1 MATKKNDENKDINEN
16 SEEHF
21 GLPDLEFEELDDLD
35 KEEESDLEEVVSSPA
50 SAGGS
55 GGSSQS
61 FTRIIIIGLVGAVA
75 LSFLFL
81 YWHNQNP
88 SASETRTAEVTEA
101 EGAEAEGAEAEG
113 AEEVEGAEGAEGST
127 DGAEVE
133 STPAPTQ
140 QQAAPTPRPVRTQL
154 AASTPGQV
162 TTITSATGRYYIIV
176 ASFIDDDMANDHA
189 NKLASQG
196 AAVKIVNPFGD
207 KKYWRVSVADYGALL
222 EAVNG
227 TNQLKPQYGDDIW
240 TVKY

>member
-16 SEEHF
+16 SEEYF

-50 SAGGS
+50 SAGGG

-75 LSFLFL
+75 LASFFL

-101 EGAEAEGAEAEG
+101 EEVG
-113 AEEVEGAEGAEGST
+113 AEEVGAEGST

-140 QQAAPTPRPVRTQL
+140 QQEAPTPRPVRTQP
-154 AASTPGQV
+154 AATSTPGQV
-162 TTITSATGRYYIIV
+162 TIITSATGRYYIIV
-176 ASFIDDDMANDHA
+176 ASFIDANMAKDHA

-196 AAVKIVNPFGD
+196 AAVKIINPFGD
-207 KKYWRVSVADYGALL
+207 KKYWRVSVADYGALR

-227 TNQLKPQYGDDIW
+227 TNQLQPQYGDDIW